1 MPGTAPSTN
10 IISLI
15 LTTVKYDHPHLYMMK
30 PKLKSSTYMP
40 STEPVIPF
48 KFLLNG
54 KKKKNPTNTTFNLY
68 EEPLLIRP

>member
-1 MPGTAPSTN
+1 MPDTAPSTN

-15 LTTVKYDHPHLYMMK
+15 LTTMKYDHPHLHMMK
-30 PKLKSSTYMP
+30 LKLKSSTYMP

-54 KKKKNPTNTTFNLY
+54 KKEKKKNHKHYFY
-68 EEPLLIRP
+68 FI